1 MKIVTFT
8 GYEFDPKKLLN
19 KPECPELPMARMMK
33 SILPYCPDDV
43 DIREFAN
50 TTTISRGD
58 KKVNISAWQFNLN
71 DWPNV
76 RPLGYFH
83 KDCSEAVLVWGVQFF
98 DNGKFRS
105 DINDNA
111 NLRCALGYKLA
122 EEGSAL
128 ITCGVKAAQW
138 ASQFTRDVKEFLSD
152 TDDLAQAIADH
163 IPDTSN
169 IKVTKLTLK
178 GWFKLKENYVNVS
191 YSDGILYVEIEHNYT
206 MGERV
211 YGDKFSNYST
221 KVRFNSVDEVND
233 YDWEGLWNKLYE
245 NREGTL
251 IYHGSLGT

>member
-1 MKIVTFT
+1 MKVINFT
-8 GYEFDPKKLLN
+8 GYEFDSKKLLS
-19 KPECPELPMARMMK
+19 KPKCPELLMAKMVRTVL
-33 SILPYCPDDV
+33 SSCPDDV

-50 TTTISRGD
+50 TTTISRNG

-76 RPLGYFH
+76 RPFGYFH
-83 KDCSEAVLVWGVQFF
+83 KDGSEAVLVWGIQFF

-111 NLRCALGYKLA
+111 NLRYALGYKLA
-122 EEGSAL
+122 EEDRAL
-128 ITCGVKAAQW
+128 LAGGAEASHL
-138 ASQFTRDVKEFLSD
+138 ASQLIRDVKEFLSD

-163 IPDTSN
+163 IPDNSN
-169 IKVTKLTLK
+169 IKVTKLAVK
-178 GWFKLKENYVNVS
+178 GWFKLKENYVKVS
-191 YSDGILYVEIEHNYT
+191 YLDGVLYVEIEHNYT

-221 KVRFNSVDEVND
+221 KVRFNSVDEVDN
-233 YDWEGLWNKLYE
+233 YDWNGLWNKLYE